1 MLKNGSPSPAID
13 LLDQNGKPFSL
24 AKQGKGK
31 ILVYFYPKAMTPGCT
46 TEARDFRD
54 SLTELNNAGYKVIG
68 VSPDSVEKLVEFA
81 NQESLTFLLCSDTEK
96 SVLTSWGAYGEKI
109 KDGETVLGVI
119 RSIVVVGN
127 EGQVELAQ
135 YDIKPDGA
143 VAALRT
149 ALGIS

>member
-1 MLKNGSPSPAID
+1 M
-13 LLDQNGKPFSL
+13 
-24 AKQGKGK
+24 
-31 ILVYFYPKAMTPGCT
+31 
-46 TEARDFRD
+46 
-54 SLTELNNAGYKVIG
+54 
-68 VSPDSVEKLVEFA
+68 
-81 NQESLTFLLCSDTEK
+81 
-96 SVLTSWGAYGEKI
+96 

-149 ALGIS
+149 ALGIL